1 MKTIRVAAAIVK
13 EDNQI
18 LVAKRNYGEFKGY
31 WEFPGGKYEENETGF
46 KALRRE
52 MQEEFEVDICNPDY
66 YFTIEHDYANFHL
79 IMDCYTCEL
88 VDDNLELHDH
98 SEIKWIDP
106 YDNDIDLLPA
116 DEKVIEMYRKRL
128 EERSDGVY

>member
-1 MKTIRVAAAIVK
+1 MKTIRVAAAIIK
-13 EDNQI
+13 KANQI
-18 LVAKRNYGEFKGY
+18 LVAKRNYGKFEGY
-31 WEFPGGKYEENETGF
+31 WEFPGGKYEENESGT
-46 KALRRE
+46 KTVKRE
-52 MQEEFEVDICNPDY
+52 IKEEFEADIDNIDY
-66 YFTIEHDYANFHL
+66 ICTIEHDYEDFHL

-116 DEKVIEMYRKRL
+116 DKKVIEEYRNKNK
-128 EERSDGVY
+128 